1 MFWYVVFPFSF
12 VSRFDFPFDFFFD
25 LLAFQKWIV
34 CFPCI
39 CQFSS
44 FLALIDFQFHTV
56 VVINNHLKFVETC
69 FVVQHMVL
77 ENVPC
82 ALEKNEYS
90 AAVGCN
96 ALDMFVSSWGI
107 GSECRMVYEGCS
119 SPSGG
124 NPVQISECRKSYYPD
139 ITGSFFQ
146 VGRQNWIQQ
155 GTRTCAISDRH
166 EWNYSLLSLSYCW
179 WAFSSTI
186 SHLLFSSSW

>member
-1 MFWYVVFPFSF
+1 MRSLFLNVGVYHYKTFLLQLFLLHPYMFWYVVYPFSF
-12 VSRFDFPFDFFFD
+12 VSRFDFPFDFFFE
-25 LLAFQKWIV
+25 LLAFQKCVV

-96 ALDMFVSSWGI
+96 ALDMFVRFI
-107 GSECRMVYEGCS
+107 
-119 SPSGG
+119 
-124 NPVQISECRKSYYPD
+124 
-139 ITGSFFQ
+139 
-146 VGRQNWIQQ
+146 
-155 GTRTCAISDRH
+155 
-166 EWNYSLLSLSYCW
+166 YSVV
-179 WAFSSTI
+179 
-186 SHLLFSSSW
+186 

>member
-1 MFWYVVFPFSF
+1 MSSWPCRPCEKIVQRRGCEIREAGGTF

-96 ALDMFVSSWGI
+96 ALDMFVRFI
-107 GSECRMVYEGCS
+107 
-119 SPSGG
+119 
-124 NPVQISECRKSYYPD
+124 
-139 ITGSFFQ
+139 
-146 VGRQNWIQQ
+146 
-155 GTRTCAISDRH
+155 
-166 EWNYSLLSLSYCW
+166 YSVV
-179 WAFSSTI
+179 
-186 SHLLFSSSW
+186 